1 MINKTLKE
9 VWYLQK
15 TFSQRSIKVC
25 RFEII
30 DGVKY
35 VYCIKHAYKFLLRE
49 HEGFAAVLWRLR
61 QCVSCLLL
69 CSIFYRMVQVLL
81 LNTLKNTLAST
92 NTFLIVTISTIA
104 KIWRKK
110 IISNLRPIISF
121 ETKIEAKLTFEAKSK
136 ILFVTKLWCQIWDQ
150 VNFVGDHANVTKP
163 GLISVCQSTCIR
175 LSTEI
180 IL

>member
-1 MINKTLKE
+1 MWN
-9 VWYLQK
+9 LQK
-15 TFSQRSIKVC
+15 AFSLRSIKVC

-69 CSIFYRMVQVLL
+69 CSIFLSDGSGIIIEHIEEYF
-81 LNTLKNTLAST
+81 AST
-92 NTFLIVTISTIA
+92 NTFPIVTISTIA

-110 IISNLRPIISF
+110 IISNLRPIITF
-121 ETKIEAKLTFEAKSK
+121 ETKIEAKLTFC
-136 ILFVTKLWCQIWDQ
+136 FVCDQTMVPNLRPGQLCGQIIRMWPSQ
-150 VNFVGDHANVTKP
+150 V
-163 GLISVCQSTCIR
+163 
-175 LSTEI
+175 
-180 IL
+180 

>member
-9 VWYLQK
+9 KVWNLQK
-15 TFSQRSIKVC
+15 AFSLRSIKVC
-25 RFEII
+25 RFEMI

-81 LNTLKNTLAST
+81 LNTLKNTFAST
-92 NTFLIVTISTIA
+92 NTFPIVTISTIA

-110 IISNLRPIISF
+110 IISNLRPIITF
-121 ETKIEAKLTFEAKSK
+121 ETKIEAKLTFC
-136 ILFVTKLWCQIWDQ
+136 FVCDQTMVPNLRPGQLCGQIMRMWPSQ
-150 VNFVGDHANVTKP
+150 V
-163 GLISVCQSTCIR
+163 
-175 LSTEI
+175 
-180 IL
+180 